1 MTDGVEKIQAGQ
13 AGLEPATPAF
23 GERCSAKLSYWPVCI
38 SELLIIFCKNRKLSM
53 LI

>member
-1 MTDGVEKIQAGQ
+1 
-13 AGLEPATPAF
+13 
-23 GERCSAKLSYWPVCI
+23 LSYWPVCI